1 MQKDGKLLI
10 IHDLNENE
18 VKFPQNAEVVA
29 NNGKIKKCVGCFGC
43 WIKTPGKCVINDGYQ
58 DMGAKI
64 GAAEKLVII
73 SRCVFGSYSPFVKN
87 VFDRSISYVLPDF
100 EIRNGEMHHCSRY
113 DNKLKISAYF
123 YGEGLT
129 EFEKQTAEKLVR
141 ANAENYNA
149 EVAEVIFVDSV
160 SELEGVIV
168 W

>member
-1 MQKDGKLLI
+1 MSKDGKLLI
-10 IHDLNENE
+10 IHDLTDKRIEL
-18 VKFPQNAEVVA
+18 PQNAEVVA
-29 NNGKIKKCVGCFGC
+29 NNRTIKKCVGCFGC
-43 WIKTPGKCVINDGYQ
+43 WIKTPGRCVINDGYQ

-87 VFDRSISYVLPDF
+87 VLDRSISYVLPYF
-100 EIRNGEMHHCSRY
+100 EMRNGEMHHCSRY
-113 DNKLKISAYF
+113 ENKLKISAYF

-129 EFEKQTAEKLVR
+129 DAEKQTAEKLVR
-141 ANAENYNA
+141 ANALNYNA
-149 EVAEVIFVDSV
+149 DVAEVVFVDSE